1 MKDNRKIII
10 APSILSPDFGQLA
23 REAKRAEQGGGDWLH
38 VDIMDGH
45 FVPNLTFGPG
55 IVAALRKATRL
66 PLDVHLMI
74 QHPDRYVEAFAKAG
88 ATTIT
93 VHVEETA
100 EHDVSATLGKIKA
113 LGCRR
118 GLAINPPTQIEKA
131 VPFLDQIDL
140 LLCMTV
146 NPGFGAQAFIPSVLD
161 KIRHFR
167 SVLSPQSSV
176 LIEVDGGINAQT
188 ARSVVEAGANVLV
201 AGNAIYGASDI
212 ASVIMELRKNAE
224 L

>member
-10 APSILSPDFGQLA
+10 APSILSADFGQLA
-23 REAKRAEQGGGDWLH
+23 REAKRAEEGGGDWLH

-45 FVPNLTFGPG
+45 FVPNITFGPG
-55 IVAALRKATRL
+55 IVAALRKAIRL

-100 EHDVSATLGKIKA
+100 AHDVSATLSKIKA
-113 LGCRR
+113 LGCRC
-118 GLAINPPTQIEKA
+118 GLAINPPTPAEKA

-161 KIRHFR
+161 KVRAFR
-167 SVLSPQSSV
+167 SKIKRP
-176 LIEVDGGINAQT
+176 IDFEVDGGINAQT
-188 ARSVVEAGANVLV
+188 ARAVVEAGANVLV
-201 AGNAIYGASDI
+201 AGNAIYGAPDI
-212 ASVIMELRKNAE
+212 ARAITELRNHARD
-224 L
+224 